1 MKLRNLLLALSAASA
16 TYLAISNREKIAKEV
31 KDTKQIM
38 TDMETSK
45 ANIQEQLAIIQNFK
59 EPLESLA
66 DDLQYKSRVYQQ
78 SITGNLEEIQKVMA
92 KYKKEDEK

>member
-31 KDTKQIM
+31 KATKQLV

-45 ANIQEQLAIIQNFK
+45 TNIQDQLAIIQSFQK
-59 EPLESLA
+59 PLQEMVEA
-66 DDLQYKSRVYQQ
+66 LQYKARVYQQ
-78 SITGNLEEIQKVMA
+78 SIAGNLDEIQKIQQ
-92 KYKKEDEK
+92 KYINEEKS

>member
-45 ANIQEQLAIIQNFK
+45 ANIQEQLAIIQSFK

-66 DDLQYKSRVYQQ
+66 SDLQYKSRVYQQ

>member
-38 TDMETSK
+38 TDMEASK
-45 ANIQEQLAIIQNFK
+45 TNIQEQLAIIQSFK

-66 DDLQYKSRVYQQ
+66 NDLQYKSRVYQQ

-92 KYKKEDEK
+92 KYKKEEK

>member
-31 KDTKQIM
+31 KDTKQLV

-45 ANIQEQLAIIQNFK
+45 TNIQDQLAIIQSFQK
-59 EPLESLA
+59 PLQEMVE
-66 DDLQYKSRVYQQ
+66 DLQYKTRVYQQ
-78 SITGNLEEIQKVMA
+78 SIAGNLDEIQKIQQ
-92 KYKKEDEK
+92 KYTNEEK

>member
-38 TDMETSK
+38 TDMEASK
-45 ANIQEQLAIIQNFK
+45 SNIQEQLAIIQSFK

-66 DDLQYKSRVYQQ
+66 NDLQYKSRVYQQ

-92 KYKKEDEK
+92 KYNKEEK

>member
-66 DDLQYKSRVYQQ
+66 NDLQYKGRVYQQ

-92 KYKKEDEK
+92 KYKKEN

>member
-31 KDTKQIM
+31 KATKQLV

-45 ANIQEQLAIIQNFK
+45 TNIQDQLAIIQSFQK
-59 EPLESLA
+59 PLQEMVE
-66 DDLQYKSRVYQQ
+66 DLQYKTRVYQQ
-78 SITGNLEEIQKVMA
+78 SIAGNLDEIQKIQQ
-92 KYKKEDEK
+92 KYTNEEK

>member
-38 TDMETSK
+38 TDMEASK
-45 ANIQEQLAIIQNFK
+45 TNIQEQLAIIQSFK

-66 DDLQYKSRVYQQ
+66 NDLQYKSRVYQQ

-92 KYKKEDEK
+92 KYKKEN

>member
-16 TYLAISNREKIAKEV
+16 TYLAISNREKIAKEI

-45 ANIQEQLAIIQNFK
+45 NNIQEQLAIIQSFK

-66 DDLQYKSRVYQQ
+66 DDLQYKGRVYQQ

-92 KYKKEDEK
+92 KYKKED

>member
-16 TYLAISNREKIAKEV
+16 TYLAISNREKIAKEI

-45 ANIQEQLAIIQNFK
+45 ANIQEQLAIIQSFK

-66 DDLQYKSRVYQQ
+66 NDLQYKGRVYQQ

-92 KYKKEDEK
+92 KYKKEN

>member
-45 ANIQEQLAIIQNFK
+45 TNIQEQLAIIQSFK

-66 DDLQYKSRVYQQ
+66 NDLQYKSRIYQQ

-92 KYKKEDEK
+92 KYKKEN

>member
-16 TYLAISNREKIAKEV
+16 TYLAISNREKIAKEI

-45 ANIQEQLAIIQNFK
+45 ANIQEQLAIIQSFK

-66 DDLQYKSRVYQQ
+66 NDLQYKGRVYQQ

-92 KYKKEDEK
+92 KYKKED

>member
-38 TDMETSK
+38 TDMEASK
-45 ANIQEQLAIIQNFK
+45 SNIQDQLAIIQSFK

-66 DDLQYKSRVYQQ
+66 NDLQYKSRVYQQ

>member
-38 TDMETSK
+38 TDMEASK
-45 ANIQEQLAIIQNFK
+45 TNIQEQLAIIQSFK

-66 DDLQYKSRVYQQ
+66 NDLQYKGRVYQQ
-78 SITGNLEEIQKVMA
+78 SITGNLEEIQKVRA
-92 KYKKEDEK
+92 KYKKEEK

>member
-31 KDTKQIM
+31 KDTKQLV

-45 ANIQEQLAIIQNFK
+45 TNIQDQLAIIQSFQKPLK
-59 EPLESLA
+59 EMVE
-66 DDLQYKSRVYQQ
+66 DLQYKARVYQQ
-78 SITGNLEEIQKVMA
+78 SIAGNLDEIQKIQQ
-92 KYKKEDEK
+92 KYTNEEK

>member
-45 ANIQEQLAIIQNFK
+45 ANIQEQLAIIQSFK

-66 DDLQYKSRVYQQ
+66 NDLQYKSRVYQQ

-92 KYKKEDEK
+92 KYKKED

>member
-1 MKLRNLLLALSAASA
+1 MKLRHLLLALSTASA

-66 DDLQYKSRVYQQ
+66 NDLQYKGRVYQQ

-92 KYKKEDEK
+92 KYKKEN